1 MNILSKLTLFLGI
14 AKFEAKRGA
23 GQEVFEKVLSKL
35 SKPLEETDDTQIL
48 CFKSVIVPLL
58 SKDDISYLKVYL
70 NWMIDTYRPE
80 YCLTG
85 SEMQYYSK
93 WEGIYRRYLDALPE

>member
-70 NWMIDTYRPE
+70 NWMIDTCRPE
-80 YCLTG
+80 YCLTS

-93 WEGIYRRYLDALPE
+93 WENIYRRYLDALSD

>member
-58 SKDDISYLKVYL
+58 SEENIANLKVYL
-70 NWMIDTYRPE
+70 NWMIDLHSPE
-80 YCLTG
+80 G
-85 SEMQYYSK
+85 SLSEKEEQFYSK